1 MWKGRLIVYKLDL
14 LDSLAITTFA
24 DEVASL
30 FGRLDVLINNA
41 AQTIYRYIHLPSLLS
56 LPIINNIIGLCGRI
70 KTCWRARRMLQRSS
84 DGSQP
89 TTSNMVCYSSP
100 ILFFV
105 FLSSSPHSVFLF
117 FFFFFSSF
125 FISSH
130 LYYSKEAR
138 REEPQHGRCCEDSKD
153 DGFMKDSRQNNSW

>member
-117 FFFFFSSF
+117 FLLFLFLLIY
-125 FISSH
+125 FIQKR
-130 LYYSKEAR
+130 LDAR
-138 REEPQHGRCCEDSKD
+138 RSLSMVDVARIRKMMDS
-153 DGFMKDSRQNNSW
+153 

>member
-14 LDSLAITTFA
+14 LDSLAIATFA

-56 LPIINNIIGLCGRI
+56 FPIINNIIGLCGRI

-89 TTSNMVCYSSP
+89 TTSNMVRYSSP

-117 FFFFFSSF
+117 FLLFLFLLIY
-125 FISSH
+125 FIQKR
-130 LYYSKEAR
+130 LDAR
-138 REEPQHGRCCEDSKD
+138 RSLSMVDVARIRKMMDS
-153 DGFMKDSRQNNSW
+153 